1 MVGPKKKL
9 GRSKSK
15 KNRKAWEYIRQL
27 RKERFQGDDSI

>member
-15 KNRKAWEYIRQL
+15 KNRKAWEYMTA
-27 RKERFQGDDSI
+27 ERGEISRR